1 MRPTDRAVVSL
12 RLVVNPELPG
22 FPDFRGPMDPIGV
35 PKSDFAAL
43 RMTALLFADS

>member
-1 MRPTDRAVVSL
+1 MKPQ
-12 RLVVNPELPG
+12 LPG

-43 RMTALLFADS
+43 RMTVCRRFSAARENPPRRF